1 MKKVFLMRIPDTTTH
16 IARFEVVGV
25 VFHPRHSLLA
35 GHYRAALR
43 AIASE
48 EGNLCSYYVTD
59 ENVPWWRLV
68 VAAQMLTLAVISLV
82 SEGLPVLCD

>member
-59 ENVPWWRLV
+59 ENV
-68 VAAQMLTLAVISLV
+68 SLV
-82 SEGLPVLCD
+82 EIGSRSSDVDTCGYLAGLRRIACFV